1 MATKRISGD
10 YDKDHLK
17 DDLQAEADARG
28 LEVKGTGANG
38 AVTKEDLVKALN
50 DNDGE
55 VSGAAGTAKV
65 GPGGTP
71 PAAGATTL
79 EKTAPKNI
87 PRAPQAQSLGGAEP
101 TPPMDK
107 FTEGTFVR
115 KSDGEEYA
123 LAVVPMNPLNGR
135 THRAMNTAH
144 YWEGTEEQFVKAFT
158 KKGGEGLKVGDYPPK
173 EGPKDE

>member
-28 LEVKGTGANG
+28 LEVKGTGANS

-50 DNDGE
+50 DNDN
-55 VSGAAGTAKV
+55 SGQAGQTQT
-65 GPGGTP
+65 GLSGT
-71 PAAGATTL
+71 PAAGATL

-87 PRAPQAQSLGGAEP
+87 PRAPQSQSLGGAEP

-123 LAVVPMNPLNGR
+123 LAVVPANPLNGR

-158 KKGGEGLKVGDYPPK
+158 KKDGEGLKVGDYPPK